1 MFNIRE
7 MKPEDKAV
15 IMPMVST
22 FYHSPAVEHD
32 VDTAVLERT
41 FDAATD
47 PTMPYISGLV
57 MLEDEKVVGYG
68 YVTGYY
74 ASEVGGMC
82 MFMEEMYFTPE
93 CRGKGYGTKAYHWIV
108 DHYPE
113 YKRFRI
119 EVTESNVNAKRR
131 PPSSQTL
138 ARFCRFCEHSNS
150 FEAMSEPVRASF
162 AQKLLICGAAKPKKC
177 FS

>member
-15 IMPMVST
+15 IMPMVIT

-93 CRGKGYGTKAYHWIV
+93 CRAFCLNADFCAFSASV
-108 DHYPE
+108 D
-113 YKRFRI
+113 KF
-119 EVTESNVNAKRR
+119 
-131 PPSSQTL
+131 Q
-138 ARFCRFCEHSNS
+138 
-150 FEAMSEPVRASF
+150 
-162 AQKLLICGAAKPKKC
+162 LIQQ
-177 FS
+177 

>member
-15 IMPMVST
+15 IMPMVIT

-74 ASEVGGMC
+74 ACSWKKCTLHRNAGE
-82 MFMEEMYFTPE
+82 
-93 CRGKGYGTKAYHWIV
+93 KGT
-108 DHYPE
+108 
-113 YKRFRI
+113 
-119 EVTESNVNAKRR
+119 
-131 PPSSQTL
+131 
-138 ARFCRFCEHSNS
+138 
-150 FEAMSEPVRASF
+150 
-162 AQKLLICGAAKPKKC
+162 AQKPITGLWTIIRNTSASESKSQKVMSTPNAFMSAGASDSWNITRWCWIDKIEAAEDVYDNLRMSMKAT
-177 FS
+177 S

>member
-7 MKPEDKAV
+7 MKVEDKAV
-15 IMPMVST
+15 IMPMVIT

-93 CRGKGYGTKAYHWIV
+93 CRGKGYGTKGYHWIV

-119 EVTESNVNAKRR
+119 EVTESNVNAKRLMSAGASDSWNITR
-131 PPSSQTL
+131 W
-138 ARFCRFCEHSNS
+138 CWIDKI
-150 FEAMSEPVRASF
+150 EAAEEVYDNLRMSMKATS
-162 AQKLLICGAAKPKKC
+162 
-177 FS
+177 

>member
-15 IMPMVST
+15 IMPMVIT

-82 MFMEEMYFTPE
+82 MFMEEMCFTPE
-93 CRGKGYGTKAYHWIV
+93 CRGKGYGTEAIGLSLQ
-108 DHYPE
+108 E

-119 EVTESNVNAKRR
+119 EVTESNVNAKRLYER
-131 PPSSQTL
+131 WGF
-138 ARFCRFCEHSNS
+138 RFLEYNQMVLDR
-150 FEAMSEPVRASF
+150 
-162 AQKLLICGAAKPKKC
+162 
-177 FS
+177 

>member
-7 MKPEDKAV
+7 M
-15 IMPMVST
+15 
-22 FYHSPAVEHD
+22 
-32 VDTAVLERT
+32 
-41 FDAATD
+41 
-47 PTMPYISGLV
+47 
-57 MLEDEKVVGYG
+57 EDEKVVGYG

-119 EVTESNVNAKRR
+119 EVTESNVNAKRLYER
-131 PPSSQTL
+131 WGF
-138 ARFCRFCEHSNS
+138 RFLEYNQMVLDR
-150 FEAMSEPVRASF
+150 
-162 AQKLLICGAAKPKKC
+162 
-177 FS
+177 